1 MAIIRTAWSSK
12 SQGVAAT
19 YVGRKGE
26 IFWDNDSAELRYSD
40 GVTIGGIPIVASG
53 GGGGSG
59 VTIQI
64 TGYVDNAGL
73 LVDPWTGAVGDTILA
88 RDTGNL
94 YIWDG
99 SNWVDLG
106 VVLGPR
112 GYDGSHGYVGSMGF
126 QGYSGSFGLQ
136 GYTGSF
142 GFQGYTGS
150 TGAGY
155 VGSTGFGYA
164 GSRGAAGTIGP
175 IGYTGSGGSGG
186 GGGGSLSSI
195 TDLITT
201 VTNVV
206 SLRFDSATGLIVTD
220 LGSGIARVS
229 INSSLLNPDSFKSI
243 SVTGQNTI
251 TASGADTIRF
261 VAGAGMVITTDDTAA
276 PKTVTFSS
284 SGGTGGSNS
293 QPLKTFNVLNDF
305 SAPLMG
311 SAIFVPNATDTIR
324 SVRLT
329 NATRVGSDLMV
340 GLYRNNDLLNFFTL
354 PAGYY
359 TYSYDSL
366 AYTINN
372 NDYLTVN
379 VVSGSGKNFSLALF
393 NI

>member
-1 MAIIRTAWSSK
+1 MATLLFPYPATLNQVFTATNA
-12 SQGVAAT
+12 VT
-19 YVGRKGE
+19 Y
-26 IFWDNDSAELRYSD
+26 I
-40 GVTIGGIPIVASG
+40 
-53 GGGGSG
+53 
-59 VTIQI
+59 
-64 TGYVDNAGL
+64 
-73 LVDPWTGAVGDTILA
+73 
-88 RDTGNL
+88 
-94 YIWDG
+94 
-99 SNWVDLG
+99 
-106 VVLGPR
+106 
-112 GYDGSHGYVGSMGF
+112 YDGIKWKVS
-126 QGYSGSFGLQ
+126 
-136 GYTGSF
+136 
-142 GFQGYTGS
+142 S
-150 TGAGY
+150 TP
-155 VGSTGFGYA
+155 S
-164 GSRGAAGTIGP
+164 S
-175 IGYTGSGGSGG
+175 
-186 GGGGSLSSI
+186 GGGSLSNI

-206 SLRFDSATGLIVTD
+206 SLRFDNTTGLIVTD
-220 LGSGIARVS
+220 LGSGTAQVS

-284 SGGTGGSNS
+284 SGGAGGSNS
-293 QPLKTFNVLNDF
+293 QPLKTFNILNDF

-329 NATRVGSDLMV
+329 NATRAGSDLMV